1 MSKRIVGKS
10 IKVLLFALGA
20 ICLLFCIVFFSAK
33 NERTLLRTNDNLFF
47 AHRGQATKAAENS
60 LEAIALAV
68 EDGYTAIELDVRF
81 SKDGKAMLFHDDN
94 LMRLCKI
101 KKSIEETESPELQTI
116 NLYFDNKKTEN
127 TIADLET
134 VFKQYPNLIYYLDIK
149 EPTLKNL
156 DIIADLIDKYS
167 MQENTIVAHANF
179 ISHLFHRIKF
189 PHIISCNEGFNSG
202 KEWILKVLPRNLQT
216 DYYAGFI
223 EKTDKK
229 QMDKLRDWGLANKKI
244 AYSVNE
250 SNVEKAIKEYG
261 LHHVIIDL
269 KEPQNYF
276 QDSIK

>member
-1 MSKRIVGKS
+1 M
-10 IKVLLFALGA
+10 
-20 ICLLFCIVFFSAK
+20 FCIVFFSAK
-33 NERTLLRTNDNLFF
+33 DERTLLRTNDNLFF

-68 EDGYTAIELDVRF
+68 EDGYSAIELDVRF
-81 SKDGKAMLFHDDN
+81 SKDDKAMLFHDDN

-101 KKSIEETESPELQTI
+101 EKSIEETESPELQTI
-116 NLYFDNKKTEN
+116 NLYFDNNKTEN

-167 MQENTIVAHANF
+167 MQQNTIVAHANF
-179 ISHLFHRIKF
+179 VSHLFHRIKF

-276 QDSIK
+276 QDSRK

>member
-1 MSKRIVGKS
+1 M
-10 IKVLLFALGA
+10 
-20 ICLLFCIVFFSAK
+20 
-33 NERTLLRTNDNLFF
+33 
-47 AHRGQATKAAENS
+47 
-60 LEAIALAV
+60 
-68 EDGYTAIELDVRF
+68 
-81 SKDGKAMLFHDDN
+81 
-94 LMRLCKI
+94 
-101 KKSIEETESPELQTI
+101 
-116 NLYFDNKKTEN
+116 
-127 TIADLET
+127 
-134 VFKQYPNLIYYLDIK
+134 DIK

-276 QDSIK
+276 QDSRK

>member
-33 NERTLLRTNDNLFF
+33 DERTLLRTNDNLFF

-179 ISHLFHRIKF
+179 I
-189 PHIISCNEGFNSG
+189 
-202 KEWILKVLPRNLQT
+202 
-216 DYYAGFI
+216 
-223 EKTDKK
+223 
-229 QMDKLRDWGLANKKI
+229 
-244 AYSVNE
+244 
-250 SNVEKAIKEYG
+250 
-261 LHHVIIDL
+261 
-269 KEPQNYF
+269 
-276 QDSIK
+276 

>member
-1 MSKRIVGKS
+1 MLKKIVGTS
-10 IKVLLFALGA
+10 IRILLFAIGA
-20 ICLLFCIVFFSAK
+20 VCCFFCILCFTAK
-33 NERTLLRTNDNLFF
+33 SERTLLRTNDNLFF

-68 EDGYTAIELDVRF
+68 EDGYTAIELDIRF
-81 SKDGKAMLFHDDN
+81 SKDGKAMLFHDEN

-101 KKSIEETESPELQTI
+101 EKSIEEIESPELQKT

-134 VFKQYPNLIYYLDIK
+134 VFKQYPDLIYYLDIK
-149 EPTLKNL
+149 EPDLKNL
-156 DIIADLIDKYS
+156 NKVADLIDKYS
-167 MQENTIVAHANF
+167 MQQNTIVAHANF
-179 ISHLFHRIKF
+179 ISHLFHRVKF

-216 DYYAGFI
+216 DYYASFI
-223 EKTDKK
+223 DKTDKK
-229 QMDKLRDWGLANKKI
+229 QMDKLRDWRLANKKI

-269 KEPQNYF
+269 KEPRNYF
-276 QDSIK
+276 QDSEK